1 MAPEEKKEL
10 IEKVDAALNT
20 IRPHLQADGGN
31 IEIVDITNDLQVHI
45 KWLGN
50 CSACSMSALT
60 MRTGIE
66 ETLKAKVP
74 EVAGVIAVNGVDVV

>member
-1 MAPEEKKEL
+1 METEQKKEL
-10 IEKVDAALNT
+10 IQNIETALDT
-20 IRPHLQADGGN
+20 IRPHLKLDGGN
-31 IEIVDITNDLQVHI
+31 IEVVDVTDEMIVQI

-50 CSACSMSALT
+50 CSACSMSSMT

-74 EVAGVIAVNGVDVV
+74 EVKGVEALNGVGV